1 MKLIK
6 NAYLVSAAE
15 VNYELSDVL
24 IKDGKISKVGQLNA
38 KDYSCEVIDAKKRWV
53 TPGFVDPHCHIGLY
67 EEAIGFE
74 GADGNEATEPSTPNM
89 KGFDAIYPYD
99 VSFKDAVKGGVTAVS
114 TGPGSANVIGGT
126 FSVIKTVGNNVE
138 EMVVVKEVAM
148 KMALG
153 ENPKRVYNGKK
164 VTPSTRMGSAAVMRR
179 ELTKAKEYYDK
190 VAKHLKDDG
199 DKPAFD
205 DKLESLARVFD
216 GFLVKVHAHRTD
228 DIQTAIRICKEFKLN
243 YTIEHCTEA
252 HLMVEDLVKDNVRV
266 IIGPTLGTK
275 SKYELRNKSFETC
288 GILEKAG
295 VEFAIMTDHP
305 VMALSDTRVQTAI
318 MIREGL
324 SELGAIKAM
333 TINGAK
339 LNGVEDRIGSI
350 EVGKDADI
358 VIWSGNPF
366 EFMTV
371 ADQVYIDGNKVYD
384 KEDC

>member
-1 MKLIK
+1 MLLIK
-6 NAYLVSAAE
+6 NTYLVSAAAI
-15 VNYELSDVL
+15 NYETSDILVEN
-24 IKDGKISKVGQLNA
+24 GKISKIGILDET
-38 KDYSCEVIDAKKRWV
+38 DYKCEVIDAMGKWV

-67 EEAIGFE
+67 EESIGFE

-89 KGFDAIYPYD
+89 RGIDAVYPYD
-99 VSFKDAVKGGVTAVS
+99 VSFLEAVKGGVTSVS

-126 FSVIKTVGNNVE
+126 FTVIKTVGNNVD
-138 EMVVVKEVAM
+138 EMIVKEEVAM

-179 ELTKAKEYYDK
+179 ELTKAKEYYEK
-190 VAKHLKDDG
+190 IVKFEAGDG
-199 DKPAFD
+199 EKPTYD
-205 DKLESLARVFD
+205 DKLASLMRVFD
-216 GFLVKVHAHRTD
+216 GMIVKVHAHRTD
-228 DIQTAIRICKEFKLN
+228 DIQTAIRIGKEFNLN
-243 YTIEHCTEA
+243 ITIEHCTEA
-252 HLMVEDLVKDNVRV
+252 HLMVDDLVKDNVKV

-305 VMALSDTRVQTAI
+305 VMALADTRVQTAI

-333 TINGAK
+333 TINAAK
-339 LNGVEDRIGSI
+339 LNGVEDRLGSI
-350 EVGKDADI
+350 EEGKDADI
-358 VIWSGNPF
+358 VIWTGNPF
-366 EFMTV
+366 EYMTV
-371 ADQVYIDGNKVYD
+371 TDTVIIDGNIVY
-384 KEDC
+384 KK

>member
-6 NAYLVSAAE
+6 NAYLLSAADI
-15 VNYELSDVL
+15 NYEVVDIL
-24 IKDGKISKVGQLNA
+24 IEKGKIKKIGSIDEKNFKG
-38 KDYSCEVIDAKKRWV
+38 EIIDAKERYV

-67 EEAIGFE
+67 EESIGFE
-74 GADGNEATEPSTPNM
+74 GADGNEATDPSTPNM
-89 KGFDAIYPYD
+89 RGYDAIYPYD
-99 VSFKDAVKGGVTAVS
+99 VAFPEAVRGGVTSVS

-126 FSVIKTVGNNVE
+126 FAVIKTVGKNVE
-138 EMVVVKEVAM
+138 EMVVKEEVAM

-190 VAKHLKDDG
+190 VQKAKKNKEDM
-199 DKPAFD
+199 PPFD
-205 DKLESLARVFD
+205 DKMHSLSRVFD
-216 GFLVKVHAHRTD
+216 GLKVKVHAHRTD
-228 DIQTAIRICKEFKLN
+228 DIQTAIRICKEFKLD

-252 HLMVEDLVKDNVRV
+252 HLMVEDLAKDNVSV

-275 SKYELRNKSFETC
+275 SKYELRNMSLKTA
-288 GILEKAG
+288 GILEKG
-295 VEFAIMTDHP
+295 NVEFAIMTDHP
-305 VMALSDTRVQTAI
+305 VLSLGDTRVQTAC

-324 SELGAIKAM
+324 SELGGLKAM
-333 TINGAK
+333 TITAAK
-339 LNGVEDRIGSI
+339 LNDVDDRVGSI

-366 EFMTV
+366 EFMTL
-371 ADQVYIDGNKVYD
+371 ADNVFIDGNLVY
-384 KEDC
+384 KREE